1 MQQVPFLRSILASH
15 SRPWLVFAIGILA
28 ALAVVLASSSCS
40 RRERGY
46 SQDTPDDVVQSAI
59 AMVKA
64 GDTAKLSNL
73 IYADSLEMRAVLREL
88 GKLLQSMQKLSV
100 ASAQRFPEDFA
111 KLQEQAAAAA
121 SDPKNKSLITQL
133 MVGLDTGSGGTP
145 KQPNADDIRS
155 AFSAV
160 LADPYGWL
168 ERNSARLSTVMTT
181 DDTAAVLFDGEP
193 AIPVVGLPLRKE
205 DGKWYVFIPTKTP
218 PLSRVMP
225 RTRAMWS
232 ILGSVVRVTD
242 NAVKDLTVDV
252 EAGRVAGLTNLT
264 DKFQEKVL
272 FTVAIAFGA
281 YARELDVHGRIDRR
295 TSQLRTRQRE
305 WAEARKKAAPA
316 GDPGVSSKLTRAV
329 QAVAATEIEQ
339 LTRKNKPLGVD
350 KMSDRELEDLMSTW
364 LKSAGLPIA
373 FDRDQ
378 LNGPELDARITA
390 WEEARAAEAKKKAEA
405 DAAKRG
411 TRRANP

>member
-1 MQQVPFLRSILASH
+1 MVSVPTKQSRNPSVLAS
-15 SRPWLVFAIGILA
+15 WLVPAIGFVA
-28 ALAVVLASSSCS
+28 ALTLLLGSSSCS

-46 SQDTPDDVVQSAI
+46 SQETPDDVIRSAI

-73 IYADSLEMRAVLREL
+73 MYADSLEMRAVLREL

-121 SDPKNKSLITQL
+121 GDPKNKSLITQL
-133 MVGLDTGSGGTP
+133 MIGLDTGGGGSP
-145 KQPNADDIRS
+145 KQPNADDIRN

-168 ERNSARLSTVMTT
+168 ERNSTRLSTVLTT

-193 AIPVVGLPLRKE
+193 AIPVVGLPLKKE

-225 RTRAMWS
+225 KTRAMWS

-295 TSQLRTRQRE
+295 MSQLRTRQRE
-305 WAEARKKAAPA
+305 WSEARKKAAAA

-329 QAVAATEIEQ
+329 QTVALTEIEQ

-350 KMSDRELEDLMSTW
+350 KMSDRELEDLMSGW
-364 LKSAGLPIA
+364 LKSAGLSIA

-378 LNGPELDARITA
+378 LHGPELDARIAA

-405 DAAKRG
+405 DVAKRG
-411 TRRANP
+411 KRRANP